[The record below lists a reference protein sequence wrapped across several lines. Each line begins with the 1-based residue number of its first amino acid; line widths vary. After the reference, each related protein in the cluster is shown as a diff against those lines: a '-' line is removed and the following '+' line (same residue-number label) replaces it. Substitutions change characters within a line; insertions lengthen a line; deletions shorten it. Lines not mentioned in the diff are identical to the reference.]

1 MNCTSHQSSV
11 ISNQYRLCRK
21 GTSSLIPH
29 LLYLK
34 GKTASRFTLIE
45 LLIVIA
51 IIAIL
56 AGMLLPALNKA
67 RVKARSTSCK
77 SNLRSINQMVM
88 MYWDDFKNGLPNK
101 SPSGST
107 QSFRAWNSLLWEYY
121 MGGIKTMRF
130 TDNNRR
136 IWLDPILR
144 GSVFAC
150 PELSRKN
157 PNRSNINALSYV
169 EQDCTMCKSDDKSP
183 WTNFKW
189 NRPKYTPWNVKNPS
203 KCLFLA
209 DYNGS
214 GTFGTTRYFVTWSDS
229 TNCRFDGR
237 HPAVTANVLFLGGN
251 VESRR
256 YGERDLSIDGGAT
269 ILK

>member
-1 MNCTSHQSSV
+1 MNCTNHQSSV
-11 ISNQYRLCRK
+11 ISIGFAARK
-21 GTSSLIPH
+21 PH

-34 GKTASRFTLIE
+34 GKTANRFTLIE

-67 RVKARSTSCK
+67 RMKARSTSCK

-130 TDNNRR
+130 TDGNRR

-150 PELSRKN
+150 PELSLKN
-157 PNRSNINALSYV
+157 PNRSNRNALSYV
-169 EQDCTMCKSDDKSP
+169 EQDWTMCKSDDKSP

-214 GTFGTTRYFVTWSDS
+214 GTFGTTRYFYTWSDPA
-229 TNCRFDGR
+229 CRFDGR

-251 VESRR
+251 VESRK
-256 YGERDLSIDGGAT
+256 YGIRDLSFDGGAT